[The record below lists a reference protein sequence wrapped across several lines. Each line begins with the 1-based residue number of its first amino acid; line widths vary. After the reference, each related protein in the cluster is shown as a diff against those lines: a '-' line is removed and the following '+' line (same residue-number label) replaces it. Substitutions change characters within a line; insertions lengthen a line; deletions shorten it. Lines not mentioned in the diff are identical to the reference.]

1 MTPRYLWQRVDLH
14 QVAMQMIAGLHA
26 WRDYGRKV
34 SGTLLAEC
42 LARASAIGVSLTRA
56 AQFLK
61 NGPSD
66 ESMRKALHF
75 QGFDLES
82 LRARIGR
89 SLRDSLPRALSRRP
103 VTIAV
108 DYHLRPYYGNV
119 KATPNVRGGKAKQG
133 TRWFWT
139 YASAAIVSR
148 GQRYTVALEPIFH
161 HEQMEL
167 VLERLWQQMAQI
179 PLKIKR
185 MLLDREFCAADVILW
200 LQQRRIPFIVPLVRR
215 GRFGRT
221 RKQDQGNAYLFRRGM
236 KGLHAIEWQPRSSSR
251 TREPIRVNATCVPH
265 GRRRPFVFLVGHAN
279 WSFDWIRRMYKTRF
293 GIETSYRQL
302 GQALAL
308 TTTRDPCWRLLL
320 VAIALLL
327 RNAWVQ
333 CQTAAL
339 EPELVSFK
347 TLLHWLATTFNGTW
361 TDRNPGFF
369 ANRPPPYNPIRAA

>member
-56 AQFLK
+56 AQLLK

-221 RKQDQGNAYLFRRGM
+221 RKQDQGNAYLF
-236 KGLHAIEWQPRSSSR
+236 EQPNARTDSR
-251 TREPIRVNATCVPH
+251 ECDLRPAWPPPALRIS
-265 GRRRPFVFLVGHAN
+265 RRPCKLVVRLDSKDVQNPLWDRDVLSSTGPSLGVNDDSRSLLALVTRCHCAAAAKCLGSVSDGGTRTGTGELQNASPLVGDHL
-279 WSFDWIRRMYKTRF
+279 
-293 GIETSYRQL
+293 Q
-302 GQALAL
+302 
-308 TTTRDPCWRLLL
+308 
-320 VAIALLL
+320 
-327 RNAWVQ
+327 RNV
-333 CQTAAL
+333 
-339 EPELVSFK
+339 
-347 TLLHWLATTFNGTW
+347 
-361 TDRNPGFF
+361 DRPKS
-369 ANRPPPYNPIRAA
+369 